1 MKEMKDNS
9 AAKSKIMSTRDI
21 ELLAALIYRD
31 IAAYIKP
38 VQIPDQ
44 EKVKH
49 SNTEELI
56 WKGGYIMKI
65 IGYQRAD
72 FAGEDGKQ
80 IKGNNIYIAT
90 EINPHCGAG
99 IRVERSYLTDNKC
112 EREGIDLAALLDQ
125 EIKVYYN
132 RYGKIDSIVLA
143 DA

>member
-56 WKGGYIMKI
+56 
-65 IGYQRAD
+65 
-72 FAGEDGKQ
+72 
-80 IKGNNIYIAT
+80 
-90 EINPHCGAG
+90 
-99 IRVERSYLTDNKC
+99 
-112 EREGIDLAALLDQ
+112 
-125 EIKVYYN
+125 
-132 RYGKIDSIVLA
+132 
-143 DA
+143 